1 VYSTGSQIRIR
12 SSTGNGNS
20 WTDQSRQWVIA
31 HELGHLLRL
40 LDATA
45 TCDAGTSVMRTNAC
59 GVIGA
64 GDVID
69 PTVSDTAAIVK
80 AIYGSA
86 NKKTC
91 GW

>member
-1 VYSTGSQIRIR
+1 MDVDGKQPKPLT
-12 SSTGNGNS
+12 
-20 WTDQSRQWVIA
+20 
-31 HELGHLLRL
+31 LGRRRLLRL

-45 TCDAGTSVMRTNAC
+45 TCDAGTSVMKTNAC
-59 GVIGA
+59 GVIDVA
-64 GDVID
+64 DVID
-69 PTVSDTAAIVK
+69 PTSSDTAAIVK